1 MSMQDIDK
9 LVFALV
15 PMTLAGPR
23 ARRKLHDIGT
33 KLGEA
38 HNIAQALYA
47 SLQAGLVKWRGIA
60 RPLAFPRLAAIYLRR
75 DGKVWEVVP
84 ARY

>member
-23 ARRKLHDIGT
+23 ARRKLH
-33 KLGEA
+33 E
-38 HNIAQALYA
+38 
-47 SLQAGLVKWRGIA
+47 WRGLA